1 MEIIQR
7 KIVIFQELNFIFNKF
22 FSYMISE
29 IIFHNESNSIYHE
42 ILPANSQFS
51 FGHHNS
57 SDFSRDCIDHI

>member
-1 MEIIQR
+1 
-7 KIVIFQELNFIFNKF
+7 
-22 FSYMISE
+22 MISE

-57 SDFSRDCIDHI
+57 SDFSRDCIDDEIACTHTKAKFRHDSERNSLPID